1 MKFVKTNL
9 ASVASKLVMVSLA
22 AATGQM
28 AIADEPRWYV
38 GVEAGQTKATIDD
51 ARISSGLLGSGLTTT
66 GIMDD
71 DRSHGYKVFGGYQ
84 ANPYFGLEGGYFDLG
99 NFGFSASTVPAGT
112 LRGNIRLKGISLDA
126 VGTLPITSRFSLNA
140 RIGVNYAEAADTYS
154 STGAIVVLNPNPS
167 QRDTNP
173 KIGVGMQYLLTDNLA
188 LRADIERYRVS
199 DAVGNKGDIDS
210 AVIGLVYRF
219 GAAAKTPVAYVAPP
233 PPAAPPPQPVFVHS
247 PSPVVP
253 APAIAPMPRKVTFSA
268 DSLFAFDKAEVSAT
282 GKTHLDRFAQDL
294 RGVSYG
300 VIAVTGHS
308 DRLGPHAYNLKLSA
322 RRAEAVSAYLVSTA
336 GVPSDRITT
345 QGVDGAEPIT
355 KPGECVGAK
364 ATKKLI
370 ACLQPDRRVEIEVSG
385 TRQ

>member
-1 MKFVKTNL
+1 
-9 ASVASKLVMVSLA
+9 
-22 AATGQM
+22 
-28 AIADEPRWYV
+28 
-38 GVEAGQTKATIDD
+38 
-51 ARISSGLLGSGLTTT
+51 
-66 GIMDD
+66 
-71 DRSHGYKVFGGYQ
+71 VFGGYQ
-84 ANPYFGLEGGYFDLG
+84 ANPYFGVEASYFDLG
-99 NFGFSASTVPAGT
+99 NFGFVASTVPVGT
-112 LRGNIRLKGISLDA
+112 LRGNIRLRGVGLDA

-188 LRADIERYRVS
+188 LRADIERYRVN

-219 GAAAKTPVAYVAPP
+219 GTKAKTAVAYVAPP
-233 PPAAPPPQPVFVHS
+233 PPAAPPPQPVLVQA
-247 PSPVVP
+247 PPPVAP
-253 APAIAPMPRKVTFSA
+253 APAPVAAPMPRKVTFSA
-268 DSLFAFDKAEVSAT
+268 DSLFAFDKAEISAT

-294 RGVSYG
+294 NGVSYG

-322 RRAEAVSAYLVSTA
+322 RRAEAVSAYLVSSA
-336 GVPSDRITT
+336 GVPAQRITT
-345 QGVDGAEPIT
+345 QGVDGAQPIT

-364 ATKKLI
+364 PTKQLI

-385 TRQ
+385 TR